1 MIAHLDLAAKLRQ
14 RGVIAA
20 APVAAAPVAG
30 RAVGAAGGA
39 AIAQR
44 ATVAPIFGAHDT
56 AHDVASSLAQNA
68 GVQPQWSTHG
78 NEFIG
83 KRVRRTYV
91 DASNGTTVE
100 RSVDATVRSWMSAAH
115 SNYVSEKTQ
124 QAAALWLVVYD
135 DAEIGEEELELSE
148 VQEALLEFQA
158 QAASAA
164 SASSATATTA
174 AAAEGA
180 GAGRWGKAANAE
192 DADGRGQ
199 DVVHNNETEEWL
211 KSGSEYLRK
220 RVRRPVQT
228 DDADARSSSV
238 VWLDGAIRGW
248 LPLGSHAPSS
258 FRSSLLF
265 SSGIFWG
272 FSFSRFSLFAFLL
285 SPLVFF
291 LLRVACLS
299 CFSLSLP
306 LSPSFSLPP
315 SQSLSLPLSF
325 PSAPLSITSLSIV
338 CCKLCTVHFICCAS
352 RICCLSFLN
361 FQCVCMCLCC
371 AAHVCECVCMCMH
384 VCKCACMC
392 VRACVCTCECVSMRE
407 CFNARTH
414 THTHVC
420 VRVCVCVRVHVR
432 IYVS

>member
-1 MIAHLDLAAKLRQ
+1 MTAHLDLAAKLRQ

-30 RAVGAAGGA
+30 RAVGAAGAAGGA

-44 ATVAPIFGAHDT
+44 ATVARTIGAHDT

-174 AAAEGA
+174 AAAPGA

-248 LPLGSHAPSS
+248 LPLGSHAHLVFVLVCSFLLAFSGGSLSRASPSS
-258 FRSSLLF
+258 LSCFLL
-265 SSGIFWG
+265 S
-272 FSFSRFSLFAFLL
+272 FSLF
-285 SPLVFF
+285 
-291 LLRVACLS
+291 
-299 CFSLSLP
+299 
-306 LSPSFSLPP
+306 
-315 SQSLSLPLSF
+315 
-325 PSAPLSITSLSIV
+325 
-338 CCKLCTVHFICCAS
+338 
-352 RICCLSFLN
+352 
-361 FQCVCMCLCC
+361 
-371 AAHVCECVCMCMH
+371 
-384 VCKCACMC
+384 
-392 VRACVCTCECVSMRE
+392 
-407 CFNARTH
+407 
-414 THTHVC
+414 
-420 VRVCVCVRVHVR
+420 
-432 IYVS
+432 